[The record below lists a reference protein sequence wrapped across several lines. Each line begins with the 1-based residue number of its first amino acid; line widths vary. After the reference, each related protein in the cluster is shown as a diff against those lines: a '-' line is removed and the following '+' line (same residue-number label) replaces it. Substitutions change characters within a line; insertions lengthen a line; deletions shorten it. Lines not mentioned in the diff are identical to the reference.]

1 LCFAHSLKPP
11 SRPRLSAFLS
21 GISSFSFSLQPF
33 SFFFQFSAFQ
43 PFSFSLQPFSFFF
56 QFSAFQHFSFSLQPF
71 SFFFQFSAFQHF
83 SFSLQPFS
91 FSLQLFSLTMRLSEE
106 LRKRT
111 RQYASAIIRCY
122 VLLPKD
128 REEVRVLGKQLLR
141 SGTSVAAHGREAS
154 RARSDSEF
162 CSKLDGL
169 LQEADESQL
178 WLELLRDDC
187 SIQNEPINHLL
198 CETDE
203 LLAIFTSIVSKLRKR
218 EA

>member
-1 LCFAHSLKPP
+1 VA
-11 SRPRLSAFLS
+11 PRGGSGRSAGARTGNKTVSAFLS
-21 GISSFSFSLQPF
+21 LFSFS
-33 SFFFQFSAFQ
+33 AFTHN
-43 PFSFSLQPFSFFF
+43 
-56 QFSAFQHFSFSLQPF
+56 FQHFSISV
-71 SFFFQFSAFQHF
+71 FQFFLSA
-83 SFSLQPFS
+83 
-91 FSLQLFSLTMRLSEE
+91 MRLSEE

-162 CSKLDGL
+162 CFKLDGL